1 MPLSENE
8 PDSRK
13 NGETGRSHWENRL
26 IPSENHLIPAENRL
40 IIKTSPSDPAGSASR
55 FPHIPS
61 DETHGNVLRTCAKTL
76 VFVHNVVSIT

>member
-26 IPSENHLIPAENRL
+26 IPSENHLIPAKNHMIR
-40 IIKTSPSDPAGSASR
+40 KTSPFRPGRQRLPEILFSVCDSYT
-55 FPHIPS
+55 
-61 DETHGNVLRTCAKTL
+61 DE
-76 VFVHNVVSIT
+76 